1 VDATQLATLIAFDR
15 STIGDV
21 LTRLEAKGW
30 AVRHSSGSDKRVKLL
45 RLSSEGAKVLRR
57 VEPAVQGVQKR
68 LLAPRAPGDRLT
80 LVRLLAR
87 TPIMIS
93 CRFPYRHVR
102 PARRGVT
109 LSSGLV
115 SFQGFAMAFEGTFGK
130 QNNRWGRGLVSACLG
145 VLHPIRKRARRATR
159 KIESSPRTR
168 VAVPSQ
174 RLLVASLSTT
184 YLRPSGM
191 LSSIVALDVG
201 RRPAL
206 ANEDPTTRQ
215 KCPGRNFH
223 GAA

>member
-87 TPIMIS
+87 LTDAYNDILPVPLS
-93 CRFPYRHVR
+93 SR
-102 PARRGVT
+102 PA
-109 LSSGLV
+109 SA
-115 SFQGFAMAFEGTFGK
+115 QG
-130 QNNRWGRGLVSACLG
+130 S
-145 VLHPIRKRARRATR
+145 
-159 KIESSPRTR
+159 
-168 VAVPSQ
+168 
-174 RLLVASLSTT
+174 
-184 YLRPSGM
+184 
-191 LSSIVALDVG
+191 
-201 RRPAL
+201 
-206 ANEDPTTRQ
+206 DP
-215 KCPGRNFH
+215 
-223 GAA
+223 